1 MAGRLSEK
9 IAIVTGAGT
18 GIGAA
23 TARLFAREG
32 ACVVLC
38 GRRLAP
44 LEHVALEIARAGGAA
59 DARSADVSD
68 ERAFESLVADT
79 VARHG
84 RLDVLVNNAY
94 GMVAGPLAG
103 AKTSDWHATF
113 RATLDT
119 AFFGLRSALPHM
131 AKRGG
136 GSIVNVSST
145 AGHAGQ
151 AGIGAYASAKA
162 ALENLTRTA
171 AIEAAPHHV
180 RVNTLAPGV
189 IATENTV
196 AAFADP
202 RARAAMERCIPLGR
216 FGAPDEVANGI
227 LFLASD
233 EASFVTGACLSV
245 DGGQRASLGAV
256 QIDSDWRAE

>member
-1 MAGRLSEK
+1 MAGRLTGR
-9 IAIVTGAGT
+9 IAIVTGAGS

-32 ACVVLC
+32 ARVVLC

-44 LEHVALEIARAGGAA
+44 LERVAAEIAKAGGAA
-59 DARSADVSD
+59 DACSADLGD

-94 GMVAGPLAG
+94 GMVAGPLAT
-103 AKTSDWHATF
+103 ASTEDWHATF

-119 AFFGLRSALPHM
+119 AFFGLRAALPQM
-131 AKRGG
+131 AKQGG
-136 GSIVNVSST
+136 GAIVNVSST

-171 AIEAAPHHV
+171 AIEAAPQRV

-202 RARAAMERCIPLGR
+202 RARKAMEACIPLGR

-233 EASFVTGACLSV
+233 EASFVTGACLIV

-256 QIDSDWRAE
+256 QIDSDWRAD

>member
-1 MAGRLSEK
+1 MAGRLAEK
-9 IAIVTGAGT
+9 IAIVTGAGS

-32 ACVVLC
+32 ARVVLC

-44 LEHVALEIARAGGAA
+44 LEAVAAEIAREGFAA
-59 DARSADVSD
+59 EARSADVSD
-68 ERAFESLVADT
+68 ERAFAALVADT
-79 VARHG
+79 VERHG

-94 GMVAGPLAG
+94 SMVAGSISTAS
-103 AKTSDWHATF
+103 TEDWHATF
-113 RATLDT
+113 RATLDS
-119 AFFGLRSALPHM
+119 AFFGLRAALPHM
-131 AKRGG
+131 AAQGG
-136 GSIVNVSST
+136 AIVNVSST

-151 AGIGAYASAKA
+151 AGIGAYAAAKA

-171 AIEAAPHHV
+171 AIEAAPQRV

-189 IATENTV
+189 IATDGTL
-196 AAFADP
+196 AAFADT
-202 RARAAMERCIPLGR
+202 RARKAMESRIPLGR
-216 FGAPDEVANGI
+216 FGTPDEVANGI

-233 EASFVTGACLSV
+233 EASFVTGACLIV

-256 QIDSDWRAE
+256 EISEDWRTE

>member
-1 MAGRLSEK
+1 MAGRLSGR
-9 IAIVTGAGT
+9 IAIVTGAGS

-23 TARLFAREG
+23 TAKRFAREG
-32 ACVVLC
+32 ARVVLC
-38 GRRLAP
+38 GRRKEP
-44 LEHVALEIARAGGAA
+44 LEAVAEAIASAGGVAEPH
-59 DARSADVSD
+59 SVDVGD
-68 ERAFESLVADT
+68 ERAFENLIGDT
-79 VARHG
+79 AARHG

-94 GMVAGPLAG
+94 GMVAGPLAS
-103 AKTSDWHATF
+103 ATTADWHATF
-113 RATLDT
+113 RATLDS
-119 AFFGLRSALPHM
+119 AFFGIRAALPRM
-131 AKRGG
+131 ASNGG
-136 GSIVNVSST
+136 GAIVNVSST

-171 AIEAAPHHV
+171 AIEAAASGV
-180 RVNTLAPGV
+180 RVNSLAPGV
-189 IATENTV
+189 VATENTI

-216 FGAPDEVANGI
+216 FGDPDEIANGI

-233 EASFVTGACLSV
+233 EASFVTGACLIV

-256 QIDSDWRAE
+256 QIDADWRAD

>member
-1 MAGRLSEK
+1 MTGRLSGK
-9 IAIVTGAGT
+9 IAIVTGAGS

-32 ACVVLC
+32 ARVVLC
-38 GRRLAP
+38 GRRLAN
-44 LEHVALEIARAGGAA
+44 LERVAAEIARAGG
-59 DARSADVSD
+59 SADSRSVDVTD
-68 ERAFESLVADT
+68 ERAFEALIGDT
-79 VARHG
+79 VSSHG

-94 GMVAGPLAG
+94 GMVAGTLAR
-103 AKTSDWHATF
+103 TSTADWHATF
-113 RATLDT
+113 QATLDS
-119 AFFGLRSALPHM
+119 AFFGLRAALPHM
-131 AKRGG
+131 ARQGG
-136 GSIVNVSST
+136 GAIVNVSST

-171 AIEAAPHHV
+171 AIEAAPHRV
-180 RVNTLAPGV
+180 RVNALAPGV
-189 IATENTV
+189 VATEGTV

-216 FGAPDEVANGI
+216 FGDPDEIANGI

-233 EASFVTGACLSV
+233 EASFVTGACLIV

-256 QIDSDWRAE
+256 QIDENWRQD

>member
-1 MAGRLSEK
+1 MAGRLSGK
-9 IAIVTGAGT
+9 IAIVTGAGS

-32 ACVVLC
+32 ARVVLC

-44 LEHVALEIARAGGAA
+44 LEAVAAEIARGGFAA
-59 DARSADVSD
+59 EARSADVAD
-68 ERAFESLVADT
+68 ERAFEALVADT

-94 GMVAGPLAG
+94 GMVAGPLAS
-103 AKTSDWHATF
+103 ATTEAWHATF
-113 RATLDT
+113 RATLDS
-119 AFFGLRSALPHM
+119 AFFGLRAALPQM
-131 AKRGG
+131 ARAGG
-136 GSIVNVSST
+136 GAIVNVSST

-171 AIEAAPHHV
+171 AIEAAPQRV

-189 IATENTV
+189 IATEGTL
-196 AAFADP
+196 AAFGDP
-202 RARAAMERCIPLGR
+202 RARAAMEARIPLGR
-216 FGAPDEVANGI
+216 FGAPDEIANGI

-233 EASFVTGACLSV
+233 EASFITGACLIV

-256 QIDSDWRAE
+256 HTAY